1 MSDVTGNTVKCPY
14 CPHHCELSENKT
26 GYCRSRTNRNGQ
38 SVSVNYGKVT
48 SIALDPIEKKP
59 LAHFY
64 PGSKIL
70 SVGSFG
76 CNLRCPFCQN
86 YEISQCGEDGH
97 YDDPSLDRLSEKSR
111 VRQQRIPIYDVSPE
125 RLIEIAEE
133 EKENGN
139 IGVAFTYNEPLVSW
153 EFVRD
158 VSRKLH
164 ESGQKTVLVSNG
176 CFTEDVIQEVLPFI
190 DAMNI
195 DLKAF
200 SDGFYKKCGG
210 DLETVK
216 HFIKRAA
223 ECCHIEVT
231 TLLIPGEND
240 SQAEIEELSSWLS
253 EICRDIP
260 LHLTRFFPMY
270 RMTDREPTDI
280 DKMRKLGTV
289 ALKHLKHVHLGN
301 I

>member
-1 MSDVTGNTVKCPY
+1 MSDVSGNPVRCPY
-14 CPHHCELSENKT
+14 CPHHCELSENST
-26 GYCRSRTNRNGQ
+26 GYCRARTVRNGQ
-38 SVSVNYGKVT
+38 SVSINYGKVT

-59 LAHFY
+59 LARFY

-86 YEISQCGEDGH
+86 YEISQCSEDGH
-97 YDDPSLDRLSEKSR
+97 YDDPTFDRLSEKSR
-111 VRQQRIPIYDVSPE
+111 EKQQRIPIYDVSPE
-125 RLIEIAEE
+125 RLLEISDEE
-133 EKENGN
+133 RENGN

-158 VSRKLH
+158 VSQMLH
-164 ESGQKTVLVSNG
+164 DNDQKTVLVSNG
-176 CFTEDVIQEVLPFI
+176 CFTEDVIREILPFI

-200 SDGFYKKCGG
+200 SEGFYKKCGG

-223 ECCHIEVT
+223 ECCHVEVT

-240 SQAEIEELSSWLS
+240 SQAEINELSTWLS
-253 EICRDIP
+253 EIRPDIP

-270 RMTDREPTDI
+270 RMNDRGPTDI
-280 DKMRKLGTV
+280 DTMRELGKI
-289 ALKHLKHVHLGN
+289 ASSHLKYVRLGN